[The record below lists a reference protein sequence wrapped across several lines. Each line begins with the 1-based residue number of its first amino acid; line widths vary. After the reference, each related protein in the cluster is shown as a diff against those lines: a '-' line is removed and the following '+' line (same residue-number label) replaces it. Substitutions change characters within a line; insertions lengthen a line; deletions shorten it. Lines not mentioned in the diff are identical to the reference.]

1 MRSLGLQDAV
11 ARIENDE
18 RLDRLIELY
27 EPIPDWLS
35 QGQRGWFLRGEWLG
49 HTLHPMLTD
58 FPIGCWTTAALLDV
72 IGGKRGRA
80 SARRLIAIGLLSVPV
95 TAAAGSAD
103 FATITDR
110 RTKRVAI
117 VHTFGNGAVVAMYWK
132 SWRARARGHQ
142 LRGVAWGMAGGALAT
157 GTAYLGGY
165 LAFGRGAGVG
175 RRGADESDLLD
186 RDNAADLLDVTPDRI
201 DVMVN
206 EGLLDAVSPGRY
218 RRTDVLAARL
228 NGG

>member
-18 RLDRLIELY
+18 RLDRLIESY
-27 EPIPDWLS
+27 EPISDWLS
-35 QGQRGWFLRGEWLG
+35 QGPRGWFLRGEWLG
-49 HTLHPMLTD
+49 HALHPMLTD
-58 FPIGCWTTAALLDV
+58 FPIGCWTSAALLDV
-72 IGGKRGRA
+72 IGGPRGRVA
-80 SARRLIAIGLLSVPV
+80 ARRLIAIGLLLVPI

-103 FATITDR
+103 FATITDA

-117 VHTFGNGAVVAMYWK
+117 VHAVGNGAVAAMYWK
-132 SWRARARGHQ
+132 SWRARARGRQ
-142 LRGVAWGMAGGALAT
+142 LRGVAWGMAGGTFAT
-157 GTAYLGGY
+157 AVAYLGGH
-165 LAFGRGAGVG
+165 LAFGRGVGQGV
-175 RRGADESDLLD
+175 RGVDDADLLD
-186 RDNAADLLDVTPDRI
+186 RDNAADLLDVTPDRV
-201 DVMVN
+201 DAMVD